1 MPWLVAGDF
10 NEIRAMVEKEGR
22 LFRNPRQMV
31 AFREV
36 LSDCSLQDLGFQGA
50 EFTWNNN
57 CEYTAF
63 VHERLDRGVANSDWM
78 VWFPRVVVCH
88 NSFASSDH
96 MGILIDLMPMPPMN
110 QRKQRKLFHFDHT
123 CLREE
128 GCEPV
133 INAAWNK
140 KQFGTPLYQL
150 TQKIKQCRIDLL
162 LWSQSHTRVTTKIIQ
177 EKKA

>member
-1 MPWLVAGDF
+1 MAT
-10 NEIRAMVEKEGR
+10 
-22 LFRNPRQMV
+22 
-31 AFREV
+31 FREV
-36 LSDCSLQDLGFQGA
+36 LSNCSLQDLGFQGV

-57 CEYTAF
+57 REYATF
-63 VHERLDRGVANSDWM
+63 VRERLDRGVANSDWM
-78 VWFPRVVVCH
+78 VLFSRAVVCH
-88 NSFASSDH
+88 NSFASSNH
-96 MGILIDLMPMPPMN
+96 MGILIDLMSVPSMN
-110 QRKQRKLFHFDHT
+110 QRKRCKLFHFDHT
-123 CLREE
+123 WLREE